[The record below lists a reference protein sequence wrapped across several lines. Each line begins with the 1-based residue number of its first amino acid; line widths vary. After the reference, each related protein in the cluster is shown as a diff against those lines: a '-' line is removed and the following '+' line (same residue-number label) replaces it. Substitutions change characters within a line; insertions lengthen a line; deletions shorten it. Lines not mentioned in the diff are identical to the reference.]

1 MNATILEKQP
11 NTGPTKNKI
20 HPQKFALWVGCASI
34 VMMFAGFTS
43 AFVVR
48 RAAGNW
54 LEFDLP
60 SLFFWNT
67 ALILLSSV
75 VLHGAY
81 ISFKKNN
88 FSRYRMLLVIGS
100 VMAVAFVAF
109 QVLAWKAM
117 EAKGIYLT
125 GNPSGSFVYVISG
138 IHAAHVL
145 GGICALIIALI
156 HAFSLKDLATPKRI
170 HRLDLTVTYWHF
182 VDLLWLYLIGFL
194 VLNS

>member
-11 NTGPTKNKI
+11 KSGPTKNKI
-20 HPQKFALWVGCASI
+20 HPQKFALWIGCASI

-60 SLFFWNT
+60 SLFLWNT

-75 VLHGAY
+75 VLHAAF
-81 ISFKKNN
+81 ISFKRSK
-88 FSRYRMLLVIGS
+88 FQQYRVLLVLGFL
-100 VMAVAFVAF
+100 MAVAFVGM
-109 QVLAWKAM
+109 QVMAWNTM
-117 EAKGIYLT
+117 DSMGIHLT

-145 GGICALIIALI
+145 GGICALAIALI
-156 HAFSLKDLATPKRI
+156 HAFSLKDIATPKRI
-170 HRLDLTVTYWHF
+170 HRVDLTVTYWHF

-194 VLNS
+194 LLNS

>member
-60 SLFFWNT
+60 NLFFWNT

-75 VLHGAY
+75 VLHAAF
-81 ISFKKNN
+81 ISFKKSK
-88 FSRYRMLLVIGS
+88 FQQYRGLLVLGS
-100 VMAVAFVAF
+100 LMAVAFVGM
-109 QVLAWKAM
+109 QVLAWNAM
-117 EAKGIYLT
+117 DEMGIHLT

-145 GGICALIIALI
+145 GGICALTIALI

-170 HRLDLTVTYWHF
+170 HRFDLTVTYWHF

-194 VLNS
+194 LLNS

>member
-11 NTGPTKNKI
+11 TTGPSRNKI

-60 SLFFWNT
+60 NLFFWNT

-75 VLHGAY
+75 VLHAAF
-81 ISFKKNN
+81 ISFKKSK
-88 FSRYRMLLVIGS
+88 FQQYRALLVLGS
-100 VMAVAFVAF
+100 LMAVGFVGM
-109 QVLAWKAM
+109 QVLAWNAM
-117 EAKGIYLT
+117 DAMGIYLT

-145 GGICALIIALI
+145 GGICALTIALI

-170 HRLDLTVTYWHF
+170 HRFDLTVTYWHF
-182 VDLLWLYLIGFL
+182 VDLLWVYLIGFL
-194 VLNS
+194 LLNS